1 MRGCPIL
8 SLRIV
13 LVADG
18 VGVSTDGS
26 YWYRR
31 EIIAAPEL
39 VNIVTLEQMNA
50 EDREEDVEVGD
61 LEAGAPTTVASEAAA
76 DGGDRVSGCIAPLI
90 LPLLLFYFLRWR
102 RLHMFLEQV
111 LGMVHILSLFHV
123 LTGSCSSDRSRKH
136 CAGWERGRG

>member
-31 EIIAAPEL
+31 EVIAAPEL
-39 VNIVTLEQMNA
+39 VNIVTVEQMNA

-76 DGGDRVSGCIAPLI
+76 DGGDRVSSCI
-90 LPLLLFYFLRWR
+90 FL
-102 RLHMFLEQV
+102 
-111 LGMVHILSLFHV
+111 
-123 LTGSCSSDRSRKH
+123 
-136 CAGWERGRG
+136 